1 MNLNLTLSKIVEEG
15 RTLTKLYGPGFTGL
29 ENLGNSCY
37 MASVIQVLFSLEHF
51 QAIYYDMA
59 LEHLNTCL
67 NNPVDCYYCQI
78 CKLIYGLLS
87 GMYSQKKTKILPKID
102 DKPEEVEE
110 YQDGVRPASFKNF
123 FHKGHKEFSSGRQQD
138 ALEYLGYI
146 LEKFERQEKM
156 NGMPNPKSPFEF
168 EIESRMECENCH
180 IVKYRKI
187 TSYLL
192 NLTIPNWE
200 TKKEKGSKV
209 TLEECIA
216 KYLASERV
224 ELECPNCKKNST
236 FIKTQKINQ
245 YPAYLIIV
253 FERFVYDWVAI
264 KLDVDF
270 VLPSEDVNFNSLT
283 RIHSKNN
290 ENVIVEEVKNEDEEV
305 EVEPE
310 FNQSSLSELLMNGI
324 PELAAKHSLL
334 NTGNNSAEDAINWYF
349 MNMESAEINQPI
361 KKIKKQK
368 NVQAQIKPNVN
379 QALVKDLMEMGFPQK
394 RAEFALGKCNNDME
408 RACDY
413 LFSHMEDED
422 EIALSNNN
430 SGGNLNANLISKY
443 TDTTKNTS
451 IYKLYGSI
459 YLN

>member
-15 RTLTKLYGPGFTGL
+15 RTLTKLYGPGFTGM

-51 QAIYYDMA
+51 QAIYLDIA

-67 NNPVDCYYCQI
+67 NNPVDCYYCQMS
-78 CKLIYGLLS
+78 KLIYGLQS
-87 GMYSQKKTKILPKID
+87 GMYSQKKTKTLPKID
-102 DKPEEVEE
+102 DKPEEVED

-138 ALEYLGYI
+138 ALEYLSYI

-168 EIESRMECENCH
+168 EIESRLECENCH

-187 TSYLL
+187 TNYLL
-192 NLTIPNWE
+192 NLSIPNWE

-209 TLEECIA
+209 TLEECLA
-216 KYLASERV
+216 KFLASEIV
-224 ELECPNCKKNST
+224 ELDCPKCNKKSS
-236 FIKTQKINQ
+236 FVKTQKINQ

-253 FERFVYDWVAI
+253 FERIVYDWVEI
-264 KLDVDF
+264 KLDVEFILGSDKLEF
-270 VLPSEDVNFNSLT
+270 KSLT
-283 RIHSKNN
+283 RTHSKSN
-290 ENVIVEEVKNEDEEV
+290 EVVIVEENKKEEE

-310 FNQSSLSELLMNGI
+310 FNQSALSELILNGI
-324 PELAAKHSLL
+324 PELAAKHALL
-334 NTGNNSAEDAINWYF
+334 NTGNNSSEEAMNWYF
-349 MNMESAEINQPI
+349 MNMESNDINQPI
-361 KKIKKQK
+361 KKIKKQL
-368 NVQAQIKPNVN
+368 NIPAQNKQSINS
-379 QALVKDLMEMGFPQK
+379 ALVKDLIEMGFSQK

-413 LFSHMEDED
+413 LFSHMEDDD
-422 EIALSNNN
+422 EINQSNNV
-430 SGGNLNANLISKY
+430 GGNLNTNVISKY
-443 TDTTKNTS
+443 LDTSKNS
-451 IYKLYGSI
+451 SMYNLYGKMK
-459 YLN
+459 LT